1 MLPSNSTHEREIL
14 MSLVN
19 QGSQP
24 ASVPLKF
31 GRQKYK
37 RTLKEP
43 RTASPWMWR
52 RFFVVVLVVLY
63 CVGHLWVETVGGIKD
78 VWGM

>member
-52 RFFVVVLVVLY
+52 LFFLVLLILFY
-63 CVGHLWVETVGGIKD
+63 CLELFWIDPVDGIKD
-78 VWGM
+78 